1 MTTSTISP
9 IQQIDGMTER
19 LSKAR
24 EIFAQGR
31 VHPLIGKEGHYTVQ
45 GSRGEYYLVN
55 GECSCSDAQ
64 YRAYLH
70 NGWCK
75 HRLAAQLYR
84 EAQPEGHAG
93 VTPTESTSVD
103 QELADLYR

>member
-24 EIFAQGR
+24 EIFAQ
-31 VHPLIGKEGHYTVQ
+31 GHYTVQ